1 MLSSIMSL
9 QKTSVMKNKSSLNRG
24 DFKPAKIPNTP
35 NSVVA
40 PVRNVTHGQISTRAQ
55 MIWEQRG
62 RPYGVDDEIWL
73 EAEQQLGVRQGE
85 LHDSDQDIE
94 DANKLEERLGD
105 TGEQTNPRSST
116 SL

>member
-1 MLSSIMSL
+1 
-9 QKTSVMKNKSSLNRG
+9 MKNKSPLNRS
-24 DFKPAKIPNTP
+24 DFKPAKTPNTP

-40 PVRNVTHGQISTRAQ
+40 PIRDVSQGQISTRAQ

-62 RPYGVDDEIWL
+62 RPYGLDDEIWL
-73 EAEQQLGVRQGE
+73 EAERQLGAGQGE
-85 LHDSDQDIE
+85 LHDSEQDIE
-94 DANKLEERLGD
+94 DANKVEARLED